1 MESIAVTNRDNY
13 WWGRFIGGVKA
24 LVNDLFE
31 IRDLTLSL
39 FSYQDRINKNENRGF
54 MRAELLKQYEKEL
67 IYEVSLSADGVGK
80 TTAGALA
87 EYFDSFDDFIKADER
102 GLSKVVNS
110 KGKSILSDDK
120 AKGIVSVKREIPPG
134 LKVTEAWIYFL
145 AKQFI
150 RNQVASLQ
158 KMQFDDIDINPLL
171 AKVLVLQTPADI
183 IRFNIYQSVT
193 RSVVTS
199 WGSMVEKMLK
209 FSGCELE
216 EFKVGIKGREPDL
229 VKRYQGK
236 TYCFQIKSGPNTMNV
251 DMVESLNKVIDEIEK
266 KGYVGL
272 LGMTYGRKDRV
283 SQQIL
288 GNLKGAE
295 TRTKIGRELWDFI
308 SETQDYHRKVIGII
322 DDATKKEMRTSYIKL
337 IEDKVD
343 EFTGVW
349 QEKYSGVS
357 INKIL
362 EEYI

>member
-1 MESIAVTNRDNY
+1 MESFALTNKDTY
-13 WWGRFIGGVKA
+13 WWGRFIGSAGA
-24 LVNDLFE
+24 LVNSLFE

-39 FSYQDRINKNENRGF
+39 FSCQHRINKNGNRGI

-67 IYEVSLSADGVGK
+67 IFEVSLSTDGIGK

-87 EYFDSFDDFIKADER
+87 EYFDSFDGFIKADEKA
-102 GLSKVVNS
+102 LSKVVNS
-110 KGKSILSDDK
+110 KGKSILSGDK
-120 AKGIVSVKREIPPG
+120 ITGIVSVKREIPPG
-134 LKVTEAWIYFL
+134 LKITEARIYFL
-145 AKQFI
+145 AKLFI
-150 RNQVASLQ
+150 RNQVVTLQ

-171 AKVLVLQTPADI
+171 AKVLILQTPADI

-199 WGSMVEKMLK
+199 WGSMVERMLK

-216 EFKVGIKGREPDL
+216 GFKVGIKGREPDL
-229 VKRYQGK
+229 IKKYQGE

-272 LGMTYGRKDRV
+272 LGMTYGRKDRI

-288 GNLKGAE
+288 GNLKDAK
-295 TRTKIGRELWDFI
+295 TKTKMGRELWDFI
-308 SETQDYHRKVIGII
+308 AETQDYHKKVIDII
-322 DDATKKEMRTSYIKL
+322 DTATKKEMRTSYIKL

-343 EFTGVW
+343 EFTRVW
-349 QEKYSGVS
+349 QEKYSGVP